1 MPQPAGA
8 EAPTTSV
15 NGAIL
20 ASSLSTSRGGPGVP
34 VKHTMP
40 SSVSESNEEPQSP
53 NSLLKQTLKIGGSSG
68 AIVAGSGKPHPRP
81 GVKQSSQNTATSRHL
96 PPGQGSSSVHSLATI
111 ASTSLEDRGIM
122 LSTVQESSGVPA
134 STTTSTTY
142 TQAQPNMPSPQG
154 STEHDTSSLLDSS
167 ARARG
172 PRPVGAEDAQVF
184 VSISQYSVICF
195 FICIFSKS
203 SQSTLL

>member
-40 SSVSESNEEPQSP
+40 SSVSESSEEPQSP

-68 AIVAGSGKPHPRP
+68 VGVAGSGPHPRT

-134 STTTSTTY
+134 STTTNTTY

-184 VSISQYSVICF
+184 QMN
-195 FICIFSKS
+195 IFMLFLSLFHMYFS
-203 SQSTLL
+203 RSD